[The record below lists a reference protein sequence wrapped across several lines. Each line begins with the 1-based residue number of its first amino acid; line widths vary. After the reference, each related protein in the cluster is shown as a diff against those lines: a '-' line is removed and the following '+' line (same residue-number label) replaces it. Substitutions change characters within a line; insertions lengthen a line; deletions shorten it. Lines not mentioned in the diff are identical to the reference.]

1 MTWQNDLNRSRTDA
15 TLFGEKRS
23 GAWDSWWQPRSS
35 SSSSRKQ
42 PPDNGGVY
50 SRSAACSRTA
60 RPPLSQLL

>member
-42 PPDNGGVY
+42 PPD
-50 SRSAACSRTA
+50 
-60 RPPLSQLL
+60 